1 MANQNRGEV
10 DPDAGRVHIQRLS
23 ERKSWVKVYENKVQA
38 QAEIREEN
46 YVPPE
51 RKNLALSIA
60 MGSIIAKRMG
70 KHVRRRLRDKK
81 YSCRRT
87 IDNIAFPKPAQQWNA
102 LLGTQLICDICGL
115 SGLFDCTSCR
125 TCNAIAHRLC
135 VGQLFGRT
143 DAELGAGAGGSLSG
157 SLRSGAFE
165 EGSDEEGSDEGEE
178 SGSESDEASDSR
190 SEDEGAGRRKQ
201 APMPQTKTF
210 AGAGGMSGGNSLHSE
225 SVGMMSYSVAV
236 GQDEFV
242 CGSCR
247 LNEEEDHYYHD
258 TLYEKLQGERRYV
271 LACRVVARRIL
282 AYVERTRFKKLKRGL
297 ILIQSCIRKRRARRW
312 LFFMR
317 RNMIRVVILDVQEIP
332 VGLRPTD
339 IICVTAVDPM
349 KHGQQFFRFD
359 KPAEAARQEGYFL
372 PGITAMMTMVVT
384 ILRLEEHTAGTSYYM
399 MQQAQ
404 LAVRDGDYNERRPY
418 SLTFSKLITWVPQDP
433 RGDYSGYHL
442 RMPPDRARG
451 DKMETDKPW
460 LHADLIIESDVYAD
474 KAHDKTAQTHIHDE
488 IMLKE
493 ALAQQKKNAELGL
506 ESKPVAMPAHMMEI
520 LEQRQAEAVKQRRKE
535 DLFWTQFEEMSGR
548 KIRLFYAPLN
558 PCSSLCLLVSGPP
571 LEELRRPPETDLRL
585 LNRKA
590 VLDPGGEIKLKTM
603 VEGRTSIWW
612 LCLCYL
618 RLYFFQ
624 YHGDTRPRLVA
635 DIADASVE
643 VSAEYANRCVIR
655 ILMADKRCWLV
666 ECEDFKKA
674 LHFEFAVK
682 ESQEGFR
689 SVGGSMFINTK
700 DVRSKKR
707 DYGHNQPIF

>member
-1 MANQNRGEV
+1 MSDMAL
-10 DPDAGRVHIQRLS
+10 DPDSGRLHITRLS
-23 ERKSWVKVYENKVQA
+23 DRKSWVNVYEKKVQDM
-38 QAEIREEN
+38 AEVRQEN

-60 MGSIIAKRMG
+60 MGSVIAKRMG

-87 IDNIAFPKPAQQWNA
+87 IDNIVFPKSAQQWNA
-102 LLGTQLICDICGL
+102 VLGTQLICDICGL
-115 SGLFDCTSCR
+115 SGLFDCTACR

-143 DAELGAGAGGSLSG
+143 DEQMGMGDGSLTGSLQSTGLGERFDEEDEEEEDEDEDEDEDSADGDGAGSEDGDRRRVSTHKNLTTGSSVAGSALQSG
-157 SLRSGAFE
+157 SMGA
-165 EGSDEEGSDEGEE
+165 
-178 SGSESDEASDSR
+178 
-190 SEDEGAGRRKQ
+190 
-201 APMPQTKTF
+201 
-210 AGAGGMSGGNSLHSE
+210 
-225 SVGMMSYSVAV
+225 MSYSVAV
-236 GQDEFV
+236 GQDQFV

-282 AYVERTRFKKLKRGL
+282 AYVERSRFKKLKRGL
-297 ILIQSCIRKRRARRW
+297 VLIQSCIRKRRAKRW
-312 LFFMR
+312 LFFLR
-317 RNMIRVVILDVQEIP
+317 RNNIRVVILDVQEVP
-332 VGLRPTD
+332 PGLRPTD

-349 KHGQQFFRFD
+349 KHGQQYFRFD
-359 KPAEAARQEGYFL
+359 KTADAARQEGYFI
-372 PGITAMMTMVVT
+372 PGITAMMTLVVT
-384 ILRLEEHTAGTSYYM
+384 ILRLEEHTAGTSYFM

-418 SLTFSKLITWVPQDP
+418 ALIFSKMITWVPQDP

-442 RMPPDRARG
+442 RPAPDKAKG
-451 DKMETDKPW
+451 DKMEADKPW
-460 LHADLIIESDVYAD
+460 LQSDIIIESDVYAG
-474 KAHDKTAQTHIHDE
+474 HDKTATSHFHDE
-488 IMLKE
+488 IMYKE
-493 ALAQQKKNAELGL
+493 AMALQKKNAELGI
-506 ESKPVAMPAHMMEI
+506 ETKAVAVPAHMLEI
-520 LEQRQAEAVKQRRKE
+520 IDHKQAAAAKLRQKE
-535 DLFWTQFEEMSGR
+535 ELYWKQFEEMTGG

-590 VLDPGGEIKLKTM
+590 ILDPGGEIKLKTM

-635 DIADASVE
+635 DVTDATVE
-643 VSAEYANRCVIR
+643 VSPEYANKCVVR
-655 ILMADKRCWLV
+655 ILMADKRSWLV
-666 ECEDFKKA
+666 EFEDFKKA
-674 LHFEFAVK
+674 QHFEFAVK

-689 SVGGSMFINTK
+689 TVGGSLFINTK

-707 DYGHNQPIF
+707 DYGHNQPIL